1 MEDEDVC
8 NYYSLIHFFTE
19 FCRTSTQY
27 DEQRKLEMLRET
39 FSMELFHSIEIF
51 IQRCA
56 EMMKM
61 EKKLTRVWSKRMHT
75 AIRCYKENLTVLF
88 ALQRKLDRQEKQ
100 NDEERQRRM
109 ASNDAQRDDVD
120 LDENERLVNMVEALI
135 DLDAPNEPRLLDV
148 AMQANGMHTGANDH
162 KPATTPKSLLD
173 EKSEQLVDYL
183 KSKFVHFQIPRSSE
197 KNK

>member
-1 MEDEDVC
+1 
-8 NYYSLIHFFTE
+8 
-19 FCRTSTQY
+19 
-27 DEQRKLEMLRET
+27 
-39 FSMELFHSIEIF
+39 
-51 IQRCA
+51 
-56 EMMKM
+56 MKM